1 MAENENKKSQN
12 FIVFIIKM
20 AVVLCAATAA
30 YHLFFWFLWKSEAG
44 PDAYGNSYQKALMLQ
59 EHALAEE
66 DREPEIIV
74 FGSSYVP
81 FGIDTATVENITG
94 QNCQILG
101 IEAGIGIPILIEI
114 LYKDAKPGD
123 TIVYMLGKSN
133 WSGESLITLSAA
145 FEGDKDLLN
154 WYWSSREGSV
164 EQSKNML
171 IWRKMYALLWNKP
184 VEAVRYA
191 ITHKEQVYS
200 LNSFDEKGNMTALRE
215 GTQISTDVSAS
226 DHLTFEDMDLET
238 MDQLNELATWCKDN
252 DINFVIAYSM
262 NIDGSVDATDEELL
276 EYDRQMREYMKA
288 DILLTP
294 QDYFLPVEDFFNHE
308 AHLNTEGAIEYST
321 ILANAL
327 NDYLKGEE

>member
-1 MAENENKKSQN
+1 
-12 FIVFIIKM
+12 
-20 AVVLCAATAA
+20 
-30 YHLFFWFLWKSEAG
+30 
-44 PDAYGNSYQKALMLQ
+44 
-59 EHALAEE
+59 
-66 DREPEIIV
+66 
-74 FGSSYVP
+74 
-81 FGIDTATVENITG
+81 
-94 QNCQILG
+94 
-101 IEAGIGIPILIEI
+101 
-114 LYKDAKPGD
+114 
-123 TIVYMLGKSN
+123 
-133 WSGESLITLSAA
+133 
-145 FEGDKDLLN
+145 
-154 WYWSSREGSV
+154 
-164 EQSKNML
+164 
-171 IWRKMYALLWNKP
+171 
-184 VEAVRYA
+184 
-191 ITHKEQVYS
+191 
-200 LNSFDEKGNMTALRE
+200 MTALRE